1 MNNITTFMQGLMK
14 HHPEVKKPCFE
25 DSHKVE
31 EKSF

>member
-25 DSHKVE
+25 DS
-31 EKSF
+31 